1 MSNPIKLLTRLF
13 SRNSANAVVTEIYAK
28 AVNQPLFVHPALGEM
43 IVQGYLHADINQL
56 AGDAGQRGMDKTE
69 ATVGIL
75 DISGALVSR
84 YTPGPCSAGPLSY
97 EEIRDN
103 FDAMMADPGIKTII
117 GRFDT
122 PGGMA
127 AQNMDLTDH
136 IYQARG
142 QGKRLIAMVDDMAY
156 SAGFALASAFD
167 EIWITRTSGVGSVGV
182 VSYHVDQSDFNN
194 KLGVKIEYLHA
205 GARKIDGNPHEPLG
219 DEARANF
226 MGEISRL
233 YDLFA
238 STVARNLG
246 LSVEAVKATEAG
258 TFHGERAVE
267 AGFAHKIGTFSDL
280 LQSLIP
286 QGHDHVVTVTMED
299 QGGMTPQ
306 QETGN
311 TLTSEHVEAHA
322 LPDLTDANADEEK
335 EDDPESGES
344 SQPAAS
350 GKTYKEKLEDQKKR
364 RDPDGIEADSKAKV
378 AAEIRA
384 ICAAAKVPEAAANYI
399 AAGTDVGK
407 VRADLF
413 AMLTA
418 GDVEIINTRP
428 ERVVDQAPP
437 GRQPSANDIYR
448 KRQQHARQRA

>member
-43 IVQGYLHADINQL
+43 IVQGYLHADVNQL

-182 VSYHVDQSDFNN
+182 VSYHIDQSDFNN

-306 QETGN
+306 QEQSG
-311 TLTSEHVEAHA
+311 LSEPEQPEDHA
-322 LPDLTDANADEEK
+322 LDDGEE
-335 EDDPESGES
+335 ESQGGES

-350 GKTYKEKLEDQKKR
+350 SKTYKEKLEDQKKR
-364 RDPDGIEADSKAKV
+364 RDPDGIEVDSKAKI

-399 AAGTDVGK
+399 TAGTDVEQ

-418 GDVEIINTRP
+418 GEIEISNALPAKLVETA
-428 ERVVDQAPP
+428 QQTA
-437 GRQPSANDIYR
+437 QPSAGSIYR
-448 KRQQHARQRA
+448 KRQQHFKR